1 MDCSVALPGVRGFF
15 FVADQRKRQAQ
26 LFHETRP
33 LTGLLIPDILYPLI
47 YRRCPE
53 SYASTL
59 ATTSVAFGRGRVEGE
74 SVYQPSE
81 GDLAEAEAI
90 LVKHGEMPTMGKE
103 PAQS

>member
-1 MDCSVALPGVRGFF
+1 MRRVRSLDC
-15 FVADQRKRQAQ
+15 
-26 LFHETRP
+26 LFRTFS
-33 LTGLLIPDILYPLI
+33 TQI

-90 LVKHGEMPTMGKE
+90 LVKRGEMPTMGKE